1 MEISYR
7 LDYDCRNDDRDT
19 VRSFNMNFENPSN
32 EDLVDNLN
40 TWLTAIKVPL
50 EVVLKKPPILVL
62 NASYEP
68 LNFTNWRRAVVLLI
82 KNKAQALGKRVIRL
96 VNYIKIP
103 YKKLMQNK
111 PSRAMIYKRDGHKC
125 QYCGST
131 RNLTIDHIF
140 PTSKGGDNSWE
151 NLVVA
156 CMPCNTRKGDKLLE
170 ETNLILETTPK
181 KPFNKMLFS
190 LDRADV
196 QEWKKYSYN

>member
-1 MEISYR
+1 M
-7 LDYDCRNDDRDT
+7 DY
-19 VRSFNMNFENPSN
+19 S
-32 EDLVDNLN
+32 
-40 TWLTAIKVPL
+40 KL
-50 EVVLKKPPILVL
+50 EQNQTILVL

-103 YKKLMQNK
+103 YKKIMQNK

-131 RNLTIDHIF
+131 RKLTIDQIF

-170 ETNLILETTPK
+170 ETNLILETIPK

-196 QEWKKYSYN
+196 DEWKKYSYN

>member
-1 MEISYR
+1 MRPSFIYLVFFNFLYLDSMRGYISHTFKLIQR
-7 LDYDCRNDDRDT
+7 SMDY
-19 VRSFNMNFENPSN
+19 S
-32 EDLVDNLN
+32 
-40 TWLTAIKVPL
+40 KL
-50 EVVLKKPPILVL
+50 EPNQTILVL

-103 YKKLMQNK
+103 YKKIMQNK

-196 QEWKKYSYN
+196 DEWKKYSYN

>member
-1 MEISYR
+1 
-7 LDYDCRNDDRDT
+7 
-19 VRSFNMNFENPSN
+19 
-32 EDLVDNLN
+32 
-40 TWLTAIKVPL
+40 
-50 EVVLKKPPILVL
+50 
-62 NASYEP
+62 
-68 LNFTNWRRAVVLLI
+68 VLLI

-140 PTSKGGDNSWE
+140 PASKGGDNTWE

-170 ETNLILETTPK
+170 ETNLILETIPK

-196 QEWKKYSYN
+196 DEWKKYSYN

>member
-1 MEISYR
+1 M
-7 LDYDCRNDDRDT
+7 DY
-19 VRSFNMNFENPSN
+19 S
-32 EDLVDNLN
+32 
-40 TWLTAIKVPL
+40 KL
-50 EVVLKKPPILVL
+50 EPNQTILVL

-140 PTSKGGDNSWE
+140 PTSKGGDNTWE

-170 ETNLILETTPK
+170 ETNLTLDTTPK

-196 QEWKKYSYN
+196 PEWKKYSYN

>member
-1 MEISYR
+1 
-7 LDYDCRNDDRDT
+7 
-19 VRSFNMNFENPSN
+19 
-32 EDLVDNLN
+32 
-40 TWLTAIKVPL
+40 
-50 EVVLKKPPILVL
+50 
-62 NASYEP
+62 
-68 LNFTNWRRAVVLLI
+68 
-82 KNKAQALGKRVIRL
+82 
-96 VNYIKIP
+96 
-103 YKKLMQNK
+103 MQNK

-196 QEWKKYSYN
+196 DEWKKYSYN

>member
-1 MEISYR
+1 M
-7 LDYDCRNDDRDT
+7 
-19 VRSFNMNFENPSN
+19 
-32 EDLVDNLN
+32 
-40 TWLTAIKVPL
+40 
-50 EVVLKKPPILVL
+50 
-62 NASYEP
+62 
-68 LNFTNWRRAVVLLI
+68 LLI

-140 PTSKGGDNSWE
+140 PASKGGDNSWE

-170 ETNLILETTPK
+170 ETNLILETAPK

-196 QEWKKYSYN
+196 DEWKKYSYN

>member
-1 MEISYR
+1 M
-7 LDYDCRNDDRDT
+7 DY
-19 VRSFNMNFENPSN
+19 S
-32 EDLVDNLN
+32 
-40 TWLTAIKVPL
+40 KL
-50 EVVLKKPPILVL
+50 EPNQTILVL

-140 PTSKGGDNSWE
+140 PASKGGDNSWE

-170 ETNLILETTPK
+170 ETNLILETAPK

-196 QEWKKYSYN
+196 DEWKKYSYN

>member
-1 MEISYR
+1 M
-7 LDYDCRNDDRDT
+7 DY
-19 VRSFNMNFENPSN
+19 S
-32 EDLVDNLN
+32 
-40 TWLTAIKVPL
+40 KL
-50 EVVLKKPPILVL
+50 EPNQTILVL

-170 ETNLILETTPK
+170 ETNLILDTTPK

-196 QEWKKYSYN
+196 DECKKYSYN

>member
-1 MEISYR
+1 MRPSFIYLVFFNFLYLDSMRGYISHTFKLIQR
-7 LDYDCRNDDRDT
+7 SMDY
-19 VRSFNMNFENPSN
+19 S
-32 EDLVDNLN
+32 
-40 TWLTAIKVPL
+40 KL
-50 EVVLKKPPILVL
+50 EPNQTILVL

-103 YKKLMQNK
+103 YKKIMQNK

-140 PTSKGGDNSWE
+140 PTSKGGDNTWE

>member
-1 MEISYR
+1 M
-7 LDYDCRNDDRDT
+7 DY
-19 VRSFNMNFENPSN
+19 S
-32 EDLVDNLN
+32 
-40 TWLTAIKVPL
+40 KL
-50 EVVLKKPPILVL
+50 EPNQTILVL

-140 PTSKGGDNSWE
+140 PASKGGDNSWE

-196 QEWKKYSYN
+196 DEWKKYSYN

>member
-1 MEISYR
+1 MRGYISHTIKLIQR
-7 LDYDCRNDDRDT
+7 SMDY
-19 VRSFNMNFENPSN
+19 S
-32 EDLVDNLN
+32 
-40 TWLTAIKVPL
+40 KL
-50 EVVLKKPPILVL
+50 EPNQTILVL

-140 PTSKGGDNSWE
+140 PASKGGDNTWE

-196 QEWKKYSYN
+196 DEWKKYSYN